1 MIMHKQITDHLLM
14 VRPLHFAR
22 GTETYKDNSF
32 MERPEDR
39 HLPRI
44 AELAREEFDAYVKVL
59 RDAGVKVTV
68 MQDSTDPILPNSVFP
83 NNWFT
88 THDDGLFVT
97 YPMFWPERRL
107 ERRPEII
114 DELDQKFI
122 IRRSLALEHWENDDR
137 YLEGTGS
144 LVLDRENRIAYA
156 SASERCTLD
165 AVHDW
170 CDAMDYRPIT
180 FHAFDARGNVIYHT
194 NVMMAVGVKAAI
206 VCLDSIRDEGERSK
220 VRESLAITGKK
231 IVEITLDQVDNFAG
245 NALEVLTKFGP
256 SWVMSTRA
264 FKALSEGQLAALEQ
278 AIIHAPLDVIEHYGG
293 GSARCMIGEIYLE
306 ERQTAAEQ

>member
-1 MIMHKQITDHLLM
+1 MQKQITDHLLM
-14 VRPLHFAR
+14 VRPLNFAR

-32 MERPEDR
+32 MERPADE
-39 HLPRI
+39 HLPKI
-44 AELAREEFDAYVKVL
+44 AEAARDEFDAYVQVL
-59 RDAGVKVTV
+59 REAGVKVTV
-68 MQDSTDPILPNSVFP
+68 MEDVENPILPNSVFP

-107 ERRPEII
+107 ERRQEII
-114 DELDQKFI
+114 DQLDRDFV
-122 IRRSLALEHWENDDR
+122 IRRTLSLDHWEQDGR
-137 YLEGTGS
+137 FLEGTGS

-170 CDAMDYRPIT
+170 CDAMDYHPIT

-194 NVMMAVGVKAAI
+194 NVMMAVGTKAAI
-206 VCLDSIRDEGERSK
+206 ICLDAITDPGERAK
-220 VRESLAITGKK
+220 VQESLALTGKK
-231 IVEITLDQVDNFAG
+231 LVEITLEQVDRFAG

-256 SWVMSTRA
+256 SWVMSTQA
-264 FKALSEGQLAALEQ
+264 FRALSEGQLAALGQ
-278 AIIHAPLDVIEHYGG
+278 AILHAPLDVIEHYGG